1 MSKRRWVASKLFA
14 VLGGAGLAIGVRVP
28 RASAQPPFSNANYA
42 NRYVCNVTSAL
53 NFFTGMME
61 INPNGAGTYTG
72 GTLEA
77 PLSAFTA
84 FNPGVPPPGNFC
96 MYTLDI
102 AGSSYSV
109 DVHGVGIEVLS
120 WTGAA
125 TNSIICPDGPG
136 GTFTMSNAI
145 VLRTF
150 DTRASGAVVRTEI
163 TSNNLLD
170 EFPSGNSAAGYGY
183 CLK

>member
-14 VLGGAGLAIGVRVP
+14 VLGGAGLAIGVCVP

-42 NRYVCNVTSAL
+42 NRYVCNVSSDS

-61 INPNGAGTYTG
+61 LVPNGAGTYIS
-72 GTLEA
+72 GTLEMPA
-77 PLSAFTA
+77 SAVGP
-84 FNPGVPPPGNFC
+84 FNILLPPPGNFC

-120 WTGAA
+120 WTT
-125 TNSIICPDGPG
+125 TNPACPGSP
-136 GTFTMSNAI
+136 TFTMSNAI
-145 VLRTF
+145 VLRAF
-150 DTRASGAVVRTEI
+150 DTRLSGAVVRTEI
-163 TSNNLLD
+163 TSNNFVN
-170 EFPSGNSAAGYGY
+170 EAPSAFAGYGY

>member
-14 VLGGAGLAIGVRVP
+14 VLGGAGLAIGVCVP

-42 NRYVCNVTSAL
+42 NRYICNVTADS
-53 NFFTGMME
+53 NFFTGLME
-61 INPNGAGTYTG
+61 LNPNGAGTYTS

-77 PLSAFTA
+77 PASAVGPFLPVA
-84 FNPGVPPPGNFC
+84 PPPGNFC
-96 MYTLDI
+96 MYALDI

-120 WTGAA
+120 WTAAA
-125 TNSIICPDGPG
+125 TNQGICPGAPS
-136 GTFTMSNAI
+136 FTMSNAI

>member
-1 MSKRRWVASKLFA
+1 MSKRRWVGAKLLA
-14 VLGGAGLAIGVRVP
+14 VLGGAGLAIGVCVP
-28 RASAQPPFSNANYA
+28 RASAQPPFSNANYLA
-42 NRYVCNVTSAL
+42 RYVCNVTAGS
-53 NFFTGMME
+53 NFFTGMMKLV
-61 INPNGAGTYTG
+61 PNGAGTYIS
-72 GTLEA
+72 GTIEA

-84 FNPGVPPPGNFC
+84 FNPALPPPGNFC
-96 MYTLDI
+96 MYTLNI

-120 WTGAA
+120 WTGAI
-125 TNSIICPDGPG
+125 TNSLACPDGPG
-136 GTFTMSNAI
+136 GTFTMSDAI

-170 EFPSGNSAAGYGY
+170 TDVAGYGY

>member
-14 VLGGAGLAIGVRVP
+14 VLGGAGLAIGVCVP
-28 RASAQPPFSNANYA
+28 RASAQPPFSNANYLA
-42 NRYVCNVTSAL
+42 RYVCNVTSVE
-53 NFFTGMME
+53 NFFTGMMKLV
-61 INPNGAGTYTG
+61 PNGSGTYTS

-77 PLSAFTA
+77 SLSAVTA
-84 FNPGVPPPGNFC
+84 FNPAVPPPGNFC

-102 AGSSYSV
+102 AGSSYTV

-120 WTGAA
+120 WTAA
-125 TNSIICPDGPG
+125 TTNNALCPGMP
-136 GTFTMSNAI
+136 TFTMSNAI

-163 TSNNLLD
+163 TSNNFLGED
-170 EFPSGNSAAGYGY
+170 GVPSAGYGY

>member
-1 MSKRRWVASKLFA
+1 MSKRKWVASKLFA
-14 VLGGAGLAIGVRVP
+14 VLGGAGLAIGVCVP

-125 TNSIICPDGPG
+125 TNSPICPDSPG
-136 GTFTMSNAI
+136 GTFQMSDAI
-145 VLRTF
+145 VLREF
-150 DTRASGAVVRTEI
+150 DTRSSGAVVRTEI

-170 EFPSGNSAAGYGY
+170 QDSAGYGY